1 MARLGSRAFEI
12 QPGERPPAE
21 KLVRTEDTEQELSP
35 GYVLNSLMA
44 LRNSLGTLA
53 RLIENR
59 GYPVD
64 EYQTG
69 TGTGTIVSLTPTY
82 DYMPERI
89 EAVIITGPPAAVITL
104 QLGDRIWNL
113 VIPATGVLPI
123 APLGVIIG
131 RSDVRQLTAAVSGQY
146 TLELMGYG
154 QRRFEI

>member
-1 MARLGSRAFEI
+1 MRRGGPFEI
-12 QPGERPPAE
+12 QPGERPPAD
-21 KLVRTEDTEQELSP
+21 KPIRAEDTEQELSP

-64 EYQTG
+64 EYNTG
-69 TGTGTIVSLTPTY
+69 TGTGTVLTLTPTY
-82 DYMPERI
+82 EYMPERI
-89 EAVIITGPPAAVITL
+89 ESVIVTGPPASVITV
-104 QLGDRIWNL
+104 QLGDRTWNL
-113 VIPATGVLPI
+113 VIPPAGVLSI
-123 APLGVIIG
+123 APLGVILG
-131 RSDVRQLTAAVSGQY
+131 RSDIRSLTAAVSGQY

>member
-1 MARLGSRAFEI
+1 MVTHHRSPFEI
-12 QPGERPPAE
+12 QPGERPPAD
-21 KLVRTEDTEQELSP
+21 KPVRADDTEQELSP
-35 GYVLNSLMA
+35 GFVLNSLMA
-44 LRNSLGTLA
+44 LKGSLGTLA

-69 TGTGTIVSLTPTY
+69 TGTGTVVSLTPTY

-89 EAVIITGPPAAVITL
+89 EAVIITGPPAGVISL

-113 VIPATGVLPI
+113 VMPATGVLTI

-131 RSDVRQLTAAVSGQY
+131 RSDIRQLTAQASGQY